1 MKQHRYTFQFVGFM
15 PKVLDEGVLY
25 VSMAYATASHM
36 CFCGCDMKVVTP
48 LSPTDWHLTFNGDT
62 VSLDPSIGN
71 WSYPCR
77 SHYIL
82 RSNRVIWAGAIPDA
96 QIRAVRV
103 SDAREKM
110 RYYEQRRQPE
120 SSQASQS
127 PVVQVPASYEPAETG
142 RRRRGW
148 RRILDWL

>member
-1 MKQHRYTFQFVGFM
+1 MKLQHYTFQFVEFM
-15 PKVLDEGVLY
+15 PAVLDEGALY
-25 VSMAYATASHM
+25 VSMAYATASHL
-36 CFCGCDMKVVTP
+36 CFCGCGMKVVTP
-48 LSPTDWHLTFNGDT
+48 LSPTDWRLTFNGDT

-71 WSYPCR
+71 WSYPCQ

-82 RSNRVIWAGAIPDA
+82 RSNRVIWAGSMSAA
-96 QIRAVRV
+96 QIRGVRI
-103 SDAREKM
+103 SDAQEKM
-110 RYYEQRRQPE
+110 RYYEQRRQTE

-127 PVVQVPASYEPAETG
+127 RLVQVLESYDPVENG